1 MPRCDRRAWASAPAL
16 CLLLLLP
23 VSAQTS
29 TAAATLSPA
38 APTTQHVS
46 VTGGKCMTGLDFHGY
61 TVPKGRI
68 VVEYGSSLEIYCFI
82 DPHFV
87 ATKGRNASDIRFYR
101 NATPLP
107 EEYIQ
112 VLNATTA
119 RLLEP
124 HPEVSSSKY
133 YCRLHQ
139 GGKKQSLL
147 CLNEVVVAYKPQPV
161 DKFSCLSWN
170 WESLNCTWTAPEN
183 PLRTRYKIMYALFG
197 RGTRWVYKCPQETE
211 DSGYCYWDTRTD
223 PMFRPTHQYIAFMF
237 TGSNDLGNVTFPR
250 IKFHV
255 FAHVLPAKPLYLV
268 SEDITTN
275 SALLQWD
282 IAMNMKKFPP
292 GLDRKI
298 QYKSVCDPSDAWETA
313 DTSQL
318 EKMSTNYT
326 LTGLRYPNALYD
338 VRLYLKSPMA
348 TGDHMWSEPASHTF
362 KTLPTVPSFPPKTDS
377 GSFHIIGRLNRRDI
391 IIYWQRIPRCSENGD
406 DFSYDVSSVEQN
418 GKLVNIK
425 PNKIGKSYAQFDQL
439 TTDSYTFRIVSTNKE
454 GPSEESSVVHV
465 PSKQTLP
472 PTPTGFTKYVNEK
485 GVIQLSWNHPS
496 DKEWAGMIDSYTVFW
511 CQNDRDGPNHCSGFL
526 NWTRVSKD
534 VRTMNITVREGKVYE
549 FAISSNTNTS
559 SSGMIWATC
568 TLRPNSGLEK
578 VKEIEISSVGSTY
591 IEVHFEMECQNR
603 LQNVSQYNIYYCPI
617 VSPHNATCRTEEEV
631 LIVRGHN
638 VSVQAN
644 ITSLQ
649 PYTTYMI
656 YVAREANGIMS
667 DASNLK
673 YTTTLEAAPTIPLDV
688 TVTGVTNDSM
698 TVSWVPPLS
707 MNGKLNHYDVLYN
720 HHLVE
725 LGPEE
730 KESVTLRNL
739 SSYTVYNVYVR
750 ACTMPRSLEC
760 SNYTEPVTKRTEI
773 GLPGTIERPVAHVQN
788 FSRIVFKWKA
798 PDHAGGK
805 LDYYQVWVQ
814 PSDDANAT
822 RVYNITATQAANRT
836 ADIKIPECRDP
847 NRIYRLAIRAVNV
860 NDQRPKRSFFGPWS
874 EWAEAYCSSVDPIEM
889 TTIVTWC
896 VVSVSILVFFF
907 IVGYLMWK
915 LVAWFNVAHKI
926 EVKLPP
932 GLAPLTIDKE
942 KEDGYHMNVPWQ
954 IYSIRDAGKAGG
966 DARGEPDCTLLGS
979 GAQRSPSGDSSGCSS
994 DRDCPS
1000 SSLTTATRVS
1010 SATDS
1015 GAEAD
1020 GERCRQTR
1028 PLSCLFSA
1036 DYPGAKAA
1044 PAAASWSTPDLT
1056 AALAGAC
1063 LAPAPA
1069 VAASALGGSARDV
1082 PSGGGEPYCRAGYL
1096 PSPPPPPPP
1105 LAASRGYV
1113 SVASVSTAPKQ
1124 PPPLTG
1130 SGSVDD
1136 WLSALEAA
1144 EVVGSKQQPLGAEVD
1159 KAAAG
1164 RGYVSLPF
1172 ASGVATAAPAASVP
1186 GYVTLASLPARGDDP
1201 PPPAPPPAQ
1210 EDVPPFIR
1218 QRMAD
1223 MRALRRRRRADQRP
1237 EAASD
1242 PGVIIPAKDV
1252 EADVPAYYAPETE
1265 AAPDY
1270 VKLSYVQCRP
1280 DSHSVDSGTANSED
1294 SSDERPQSP
1303 PVSLSETAQTR
1314 EAPSLLMS
1322 FR

>member
-1 MPRCDRRAWASAPAL
+1 MPTCDRRAWASALAL
-16 CLLLLLP
+16 CLLLLPP
-23 VSAQTS
+23 VLAQTS
-29 TAAATLSPA
+29 TADATLPPA
-38 APTTQHVS
+38 SPTTQHVS
-46 VTGGKCMTGLDFHGY
+46 VTGNKCMTGLDFHGY

-68 VVEYGSSLEIYCFI
+68 VVEYGSALEIYCFI
-82 DPHFV
+82 DPHYV

-101 NATPLP
+101 NSTPLP
-107 EEYIQ
+107 QEYIE

-119 RLLEP
+119 RLIEP
-124 HPEVSSSKY
+124 RPEVSSSKY
-133 YCRLHQ
+133 YCKLHQ
-139 GGKKQSLL
+139 GGKKHSLL
-147 CLNEVVVAYKPQPV
+147 CLNDVVVAYKPQPV

-170 WESLNCTWTAPEN
+170 WDSLNCTWTVPEN

-197 RGTRWVYKCPQETE
+197 RGTRWVYKCPRDTE

-275 SALLQWD
+275 SAVLQWD

-326 LTGLRYPNALYD
+326 LSGLRYPNALYD

-348 TGDHMWSEPASHTF
+348 TGDNMWSEPASHTF
-362 KTLPTVPSFPPKTDS
+362 KTLPTVPSFPPKIDS

-406 DFSYDVSSVEQN
+406 DFTYNVSSVEQN
-418 GKLVNIK
+418 GELVNIK
-425 PNKIGKSYAQFDQL
+425 PNKIGKSYARFDQL
-439 TTDSYTFRIVSTNKE
+439 TTDSYTFRIVSANKE

-465 PSKQTLP
+465 PSKLALP

-496 DKEWAGMIDSYTVFW
+496 DKEWEGKIESYTVFW

-578 VKEIEISSVGSTY
+578 VKEIEISNVGSTY

-617 VSPHNATCRTEEEV
+617 VSPHNATCRTGEEV
-631 LIVRGHN
+631 VIVRGHN

-644 ITSLQ
+644 ITKLQ

-656 YVAREANGIMS
+656 YVAREANGIVS
-667 DASNLK
+667 DASNPK
-673 YTTTLEAAPTIPLDV
+673 YCTTLEAAPTIPLNVDLV
-688 TVTGVTNDSM
+688 AITNDSI
-698 TVSWVPPLS
+698 TVFWQPPTS
-707 MNGKLNHYDVLYN
+707 MNGKLNHYDVRYN
-720 HHLVE
+720 NQYVE
-725 LGPEE
+725 VGPEDPTRVVL
-730 KESVTLRNL
+730 KNL
-739 SSYTVYNVYVR
+739 SSYTVYNVSVR

-760 SNYTEPVTKRTEI
+760 SHYTEPRTARTEI
-773 GLPGTIERPVAHVQN
+773 GLPGSMERPVAHVQN
-788 FSRIVFKWKA
+788 FSMIVFKWRA
-798 PDHAGGK
+798 PEHAGGH
-805 LDYYQVWVQ
+805 LDLYQVWVE

-822 RVYNITATQAANRT
+822 RVYNMTRAQAANRT
-836 ADIKIPECRDP
+836 AYIKIPECRDP
-847 NRIYRLAIRAVNV
+847 NRIYRLAVRAVNV
-860 NDQRPKRSFFGPWS
+860 NGQQRRTFFGPWS
-874 EWAEAYCSSVDPIEM
+874 EWAEAFCSSVDPTEKM
-889 TTIVTWC
+889 TIVKWC
-896 VVSVSILVFFF
+896 LISVSILVFFLLT
-907 IVGYLMWK
+907 GYLVWK
-915 LVAWFNVAHKI
+915 FAAWLNVAHKI

-954 IYSIRDAGKAGG
+954 IYSIRDAGGAAKAGG
-966 DARGEPDCTLLGS
+966 EAAGEPDCTLLGG

-1010 SATDS
+1010 SATASDS

-1020 GERCRQTR
+1020 GGGYRQAR
-1028 PLSCLFSA
+1028 PLSCLFAA
-1036 DYPGAKAA
+1036 DYPGAKA
-1044 PAAASWSTPDLT
+1044 AAASWSTPDLT
-1056 AALAGAC
+1056 AALAGA
-1063 LAPAPA
+1063 AP
-1069 VAASALGGSARDV
+1069 ARDV
-1082 PSGGGEPYCRAGYL
+1082 PAGGGEPYCRAGYL
-1096 PSPPPPPPP
+1096 PSPPPPP

-1113 SVASVSTAPKQ
+1113 SVASVSAAPKQ
-1124 PPPLTG
+1124 PPPLAG

-1144 EVVGSKQQPLGAEVD
+1144 EAVGAKQHQQPPPGAAVD
-1159 KAAAG
+1159 KCAAG

-1172 ASGVATAAPAASVP
+1172 APGAAAPAAAAPAAASP
-1186 GYVTLASLPARGDDP
+1186 GYVTLAGLPARPDDRP
-1201 PPPAPPPAQ
+1201 PLAQAPPPAQ
-1210 EDVPPFIR
+1210 EEVPPFIR
-1218 QRMAD
+1218 QRLAD
-1223 MRALRRRRRADQRP
+1223 MRALRRRRRPD
-1237 EAASD
+1237 AAAD

-1252 EADVPAYYAPETE
+1252 EADVPAFYAPETE

-1280 DSHSVDSGTANSED
+1280 DSHSAGDGTAHSED
-1294 SSDERPQSP
+1294 SSDEQPQTP
-1303 PVSLSETAQTR
+1303 PVSLSETAQ
-1314 EAPSLLMS
+1314 APSLLVS